1 MLHQSKYFLDLF
13 DCCYDN
19 QSTVPI
25 CLAVKT
31 RPLGMAFDFP
41 KIDILGNSL
50 GKVDE
55 RIKCPV
61 GGVLIDPVQ
70 KTVLTDSRLTLRII

>member
-25 CLAVKT
+25 YLAVKT

-41 KIDILGNSL
+41 KIPFFGKMLTAKPPTKGTFSRQGLYSSEALGH
-50 GKVDE
+50 
-55 RIKCPV
+55 
-61 GGVLIDPVQ
+61 
-70 KTVLTDSRLTLRII
+70 RLSGFD